1 MIVICDFKK
10 CCSLIALVFDRGF
23 FLEAFGVNYQK
34 LISQAK
40 RHEGKRLDLHK
51 CPAGYWSIGYGHNL
65 EAKGISQAI
74 ADQLLL
80 DDLAEAETAVRKHI
94 SIEHLND
101 ARIAVLINMSFKNLD
116 INAPDHCAVN
126 TLIHRHQ
133 ERLHSMRLWIK

>member
-1 MIVICDFKK
+1 M
-10 CCSLIALVFDRGF
+10 
-23 FLEAFGVNYQK
+23 NYQK

-101 ARIAVLINMSFKNLD
+101 ARIAVLINMAFNLGMAGLLKFKLFLYYLSMGDYERAADEMLD
-116 INAPDHCAVN
+116 SRWAMQVGGRAKE
-126 TLIHRHQ
+126 LAEQ
-133 ERLHSMRLWIK
+133 MRTGEW

>member
-1 MIVICDFKK
+1 M
-10 CCSLIALVFDRGF
+10 
-23 FLEAFGVNYQK
+23 NYQK

-80 DDLAEAETAVRKHI
+80 EDLAEAETAVRKLI
-94 SIEHLND
+94 PIERLND
-101 ARIAVLINMSFKNLD
+101 ARVGVLINMAFNLGMSGLLQFKRFLYYLAMDDYERAADEMLD
-116 INAPDHCAVN
+116 SRWAMQVGGRAKE
-126 TLIHRHQ
+126 LAEQ
-133 ERLHSMRLWIK
+133 MRTGEW